1 MNVQQFI
8 ADELGLPISEVKPDS
23 SIRLLITDSL
33 EMVYLMQELECKYGV
48 VIPSEQIGR
57 FLTVGDI
64 ISFLEPN

>member
-1 MNVQQFI
+1 MNIQQFI

-48 VIPSEQIGR
+48 AIPSEQIGR